1 MQIEDNST
9 KILRTWSVIQ
19 LAGKVM
25 KELDFFGICIYD
37 PLVYNCGGG
46 VAHSKLSLMPNSFY

>member
-9 KILRTWSVIQ
+9 KILHTWSVIQ

-25 KELDFFGICIYD
+25 KELDFFGISIYD
-37 PLVYNCGGG
+37 PLGPHMLYSYTDGGKSYEG
-46 VAHSKLSLMPNSFY
+46 T